1 MEYGCKQK
9 VVVITG
15 GTSGIGLAAA
25 RTFWRDGANV
35 FLVGRNRTRGM
46 QALAEIIGCKDPESL
61 VFPGRPE
68 AMHTFSAAD
77 GLKKEGCASW
87 KSTVPGT
94 AKDLAR
100 LRYICADVT
109 KPADCRMAAAIAGY
123 YGSDRIDILVN
134 SAGIYQEKRI
144 EQVTVA
150 EYNRIMDVNVKGT
163 LFMIQACRP
172 YMLPQGETETGAA
185 QKAGNGSATDATDST
200 TQATDSTTQA
210 TDSTTQATDSTTQNR
225 EAPNTTDESN
235 SRSRTAQDRCI
246 INIASDA
253 GIGGNYGCP
262 VYCASKGA
270 VVSLTKALALDLAP
284 DIRVNCICPGDVD
297 TPLLTAQLAAA
308 DGSYTK
314 AEMGES
320 YPLGRIATA
329 EEVAHVIGSVA
340 SPANSFMTGAVIPV
354 DGGLT
359 AMG

>member
-1 MEYGCKQK
+1 MEYGCKHK
-9 VVVITG
+9 VVLITG

-25 RTFWRDGANV
+25 RTFWQDGANV
-35 FLVGRNRTRGM
+35 FLVGRDRTRGM

-77 GLKKEGCASW
+77 GMKKEGCAAW

-94 AKDLAR
+94 AKDLER
-100 LRYICADVT
+100 LRYICGDVT

-172 YMLPQGETETGAA
+172 YMLSRGETETGAA
-185 QKAGNGSATDATDST
+185 QKAGNGSAADATDCT
-200 TQATDSTTQA
+200 TQATDCATQKLTAPDTT
-210 TDSTTQATDSTTQNR
+210 
-225 EAPNTTDESN
+225 EESS

-308 DGSYTK
+308 GGSYTK

-329 EEVAHVIGSVA
+329 EEVAHVICSVA

>member
-1 MEYGCKQK
+1 MEYGCKHK
-9 VVVITG
+9 VVLITG

-25 RTFWRDGANV
+25 RAFWLDGAHV
-35 FLVGRNRTRGM
+35 FLAGRDRLRGM
-46 QALAEIIGCKDPESL
+46 KALAEIIGCEDPEAM

-68 AMHTFSAAD
+68 TTHTFSAAD
-77 GLKKEGCASW
+77 GMRKDGCAAW

-94 AKDLAR
+94 AEELAR

-109 KPADCRMAAAIAGY
+109 KPADCRMVAAIAGY

-144 EQVTVA
+144 EHVTVA

-163 LFMIQACRP
+163 LFMIQACQP
-172 YMLPQGETETGAA
+172 YMLPQGKTENGAA
-185 QKAGNGSATDATDST
+185 QKTGSGESSATDGGRFMKT
-200 TQATDSTTQA
+200 
-210 TDSTTQATDSTTQNR
+210 
-225 EAPNTTDESN
+225 P
-235 SRSRTAQDRCI
+235 DRCI

-270 VVSLTKALALDLAP
+270 VVSLTKALALDVAP

-297 TPLLTAQLAAA
+297 TPLLADQLAAA
-308 DGSYTK
+308 EGGYTK
-314 AEMGES
+314 EEMGEG

-329 EEVAHVIGSVA
+329 EEIAHVICSVA
-340 SPANSFMTGAVIPV
+340 SPANSFMTGAIIPV

-359 AMG
+359 AAG

>member
-1 MEYGCKQK
+1 MEYGCKHK
-9 VVVITG
+9 VVLITG

-25 RTFWRDGANV
+25 RTFWQDGAKV
-35 FLVGRNRTRGM
+35 FLVGRDRTRGM

-68 AMHTFSAAD
+68 AMHAFSAAD
-77 GLKKEGCASW
+77 GMKKEGCTTW

-109 KPADCRMAAAIAGY
+109 RPADCRMAAAIAGY

-172 YMLPQGETETGAA
+172 YMLSRGETETGAV
-185 QKAGNGSATDATDST
+185 KKTGNGSATDATGS
-200 TQATDSTTQA
+200 A
-210 TDSTTQATDSTTQNR
+210 TQNR
-225 EAPNTTDESN
+225 EAPDTTDESS
-235 SRSRTAQDRCI
+235 SRFLTAQDRCI

-320 YPLGRIATA
+320 YPLGRIATV
-329 EEVAHVIGSVA
+329 EEVAHVICSVA